1 MSRKKRRGPLVD
13 IEWFARLLAPPYGL
27 SLGSSEI
34 CQFASFEEDSRLSK
48 MLWLYSWCTHNF
60 RFEFKNLL
68 SITIRIMAQKNLFLF
83 NQVDGRTS
91 LFYNCVH
98 VSNEFL

>member
-1 MSRKKRRGPLVD
+1 MDYLLVPPKSVNSLRSKKIHVFPKC
-13 IEWFARLLAPPYGL
+13 YGFI
-27 SLGSSEI
+27 SGT
-34 CQFASFEEDSRLSK
+34 R
-48 MLWLYSWCTHNF
+48 SWCTHNF